1 LTKKKDKE
9 LIKKLVRQ
17 GSMLDAAQVIRD
29 GSIKADLTAEL
40 RNIFQIRPTPY
51 HDLYQDLLLM
61 DPKVIVTTNYDEF
74 LEKNFEHYS
83 RGSEA
88 HSICKHKSNH
98 LLNDLRSPIRSIV
111 KIHGCITEA
120 SDVVLDRSSYFD
132 ARRNNQGLFQTVSAL
147 MMVNTVFFLGY
158 SLSDPDIQLILGN
171 IHLYSK
177 CDNTHYAVMSRFE
190 HNAIKNANVHSYN
203 VDFLE
208 YPTGDHAAVPR
219 LLANLKE
226 QVLEER
232 RRRGI
237 V

>member
-1 LTKKKDKE
+1 
-9 LIKKLVRQ
+9 
-17 GSMLDAAQVIRD
+17 
-29 GSIKADLTAEL
+29 
-40 RNIFQIRPTPY
+40 
-51 HDLYQDLLLM
+51 
-61 DPKVIVTTNYDEF
+61 
-74 LEKNFEHYS
+74 
-83 RGSEA
+83 
-88 HSICKHKSNH
+88 
-98 LLNDLRSPIRSIV
+98 
-111 KIHGCITEA
+111 
-120 SDVVLDRSSYFD
+120 
-132 ARRNNQGLFQTVSAL
+132 